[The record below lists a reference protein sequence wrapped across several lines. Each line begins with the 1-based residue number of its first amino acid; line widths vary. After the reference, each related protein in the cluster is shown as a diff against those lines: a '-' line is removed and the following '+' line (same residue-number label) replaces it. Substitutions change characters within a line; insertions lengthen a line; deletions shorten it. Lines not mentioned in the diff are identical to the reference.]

1 MISTARLLRKHGFSN
16 DEIEITWYYLGGKPV
31 YLIEA
36 IKNRSNLRQFCERL
50 LRMRIRQIL
59 EALEGKIPKLFKLF
73 KDRNVIE
80 YDTLTDEL
88 KLCVR
93 ENIVF
98 VDPVNGI
105 VKPQSQIDLLAMR
118 SIINKYT
125 DG

>member
-1 MISTARLLRKHGFSN
+1 
-16 DEIEITWYYLGGKPV
+16 
-31 YLIEA
+31 
-36 IKNRSNLRQFCERL
+36 
-50 LRMRIRQIL
+50 MRIRQIL